1 MTSAAGPEVPVLV
14 RHEWCKGCGIC
25 ISVCP
30 KKVLEAAPDG
40 KAIVARPEDCIKCET
55 CEIMCPDFAI
65 RVVGGRSRG
74 VEQGKGD
81 VAGARG

>member
-25 ISVCP
+25 ISMCP

-40 KAIVARPEDCIKCET
+40 KAIVARPKDCIKCET

-74 VEQGKGD
+74 VAQGKGD